1 VLEVF
6 TNELT
11 DRLRDANITPAH
23 DFSTSTPSFCFT
35 GGHLIVNRRHV
46 NYYIDENGGYVNR
59 DHIVT
64 KNMVTIFNSKPFEL
78 GYNTEFDDRYV
89 GLEDVRLFE
98 HNGETLFTANRGMSD
113 GKMRVEYGRIDYDTK
128 SAVSAVLTKT
138 DGVRDT
144 EKNWVLFADKTGS
157 LKVVYNWAPFTT
169 YDIGHANMLINR
181 VEQQMPPF
189 FEHVRGST
197 NGIRVGS
204 ETWFICHLVSY
215 EDRRYYYHIV
225 VSVNSDT
232 GRINRWTKLFT
243 FAKEKVEYALGFVP
257 YGDNFIIGYSKMDK
271 TTEFTIVKKQT
282 IEKLFVCQ

>member
-1 VLEVF
+1 
-6 TNELT
+6 
-11 DRLRDANITPAH
+11 
-23 DFSTSTPSFCFT
+23 
-35 GGHLIVNRRHV
+35 V

-59 DHIVT
+59 DHIIT
-64 KNMVTIFNSKPFEL
+64 KNMVSIVLDGDTFEL
-78 GYNTEFDDRYV
+78 GYNTDLDARYV

-98 HNGETLFTANRGMSD
+98 HNDETLFTANRGMSD
-113 GKMRVEYGRIDYDTK
+113 GKMRVEYGRIDYETK
-128 SAVSAVLTKT
+128 TAGSAVLTKT

-144 EKNWVLFADKTGS
+144 EKNWVLFADKNGG

-169 YDIGHANMLINR
+169 YDIGHTNTLINR

-197 NGIRVGS
+197 NGIRVGN

-243 FAKEKVEYALGFVP
+243 ISKEKVEYVLGFIRS
-257 YGDNFIIGYSKMDK
+257 GDDFLIGYSKMDK
-271 TTEFTIVKKQT
+271 TTEFAMVKKQT
-282 IEKLFVCQ
+282 IDKLFVSQ